1 LTVNRDHAL
10 LQVARFTSAGVW
22 LYQGIVPKL
31 LGPHADEVAMITSL
45 GVSNERIP
53 AVAAGAG
60 WIEVALGL
68 CILVFHRRV
77 WPHAL
82 SILAL
87 AGLLG
92 FVVMFA
98 PGHLGAAFNPVA
110 SNVPLAAISLVA
122 VLSLQDQGQPKS

>member
-1 LTVNRDHAL
+1 V
-10 LQVARFTSAGVW
+10 
-22 LYQGIVPKL
+22 VPKL
-31 LGPHADEVAMITSL
+31 LGPQADEVAMIASL

-53 AVAAGAG
+53 AVASGAG

-68 CILVFHRRV
+68 CILVFYRRV
-77 WPHAL
+77 WPRAL

-98 PGHLGAAFNPVA
+98 PGYLGAAFNPVA

-122 VLSLQDQGQPKS
+122 VLSLQDPTRARPWSRFTMASPTVPSCAW

>member
-1 LTVNRDHAL
+1 MSNSLI
-10 LQVARFTSAGVW
+10 LQIARFASSAIW

-31 LGPHADEVAMITSL
+31 LGPHADELAMIASL
-45 GVSNERIP
+45 GVSHERIP
-53 AVAAGAG
+53 AVAVCAG
-60 WIEVALGL
+60 WIELTLGL

-87 AGLLG
+87 AGLLA

-98 PGHLGAAFNPVA
+98 PGYLGAAFNPVA

-122 VLSLQDQGQPKS
+122 VLTLQDRTRART